1 MCGDNEIDIE
11 EFVKKHKEEIEK
23 ILKEQEEGGGIK
35 IDIGPLDKMGDAVKG
50 MMSMFFDPKIQMHFI
65 RAGKEFFSGI
75 EEMMKNAPFPDEMK
89 EKVNKA
95 YEMKDRM
102 KDIMNDPEPESKPK
116 GKDKEKEKKM
126 KKIDVE

>member
-1 MCGDNEIDIE
+1 MCGDIDLEEI
-11 EFVKKHKEEIEK
+11 VRKHKEEIEK
-23 ILKEQEEGGGIK
+23 ILKAQQESGIK
-35 IDIGPLDKMGDAVKG
+35 IDIGPLDRMGDAIKG
-50 MMSMFFDPKIQMHFI
+50 MASMFFDPKIQMHFI
-65 RAGKEFFSGI
+65 RAGKEFFSGV
-75 EEMMKNAPFPDEMK
+75 EELMKNAPFPDEMK
-89 EKVNKA
+89 ETVNKA